1 MHVAACSPKYLSSK
15 DVSSEEVE
23 QEKEISR
30 KIFREQGKPDNIIE
44 KILLGQVQK
53 FYSEICLLDQA
64 FVKNPDLSVK
74 KHLKQAGS
82 GLEIIDFVK
91 FRLGE
96 GIEVKKAN
104 LAEEVASQV
113 ANSSKS

>member
-1 MHVAACSPKYLSSK
+1 MS
-15 DVSSEEVE
+15 
-23 QEKEISR
+23 
-30 KIFREQGKPDNIIE
+30 
-44 KILLGQVQK
+44 
-53 FYSEICLLDQA
+53 LDQA

-113 ANSSKS
+113 ANSSKANILSHSYKTPVLR

>member
-53 FYSEICLLDQA
+53 FYSEICL
-64 FVKNPDLSVK
+64 
-74 KHLKQAGS
+74 
-82 GLEIIDFVK
+82 
-91 FRLGE
+91 
-96 GIEVKKAN
+96 
-104 LAEEVASQV
+104 
-113 ANSSKS
+113 